1 MLQLGFAANP
11 NIWAKLHVCEEC
23 HNVDGR
29 PRVLPSST
37 ESPKLGY
44 RLEATLKLPSH
55 QQTRNNVDV
64 RACLVRGWSC
74 NKPSGQFI
82 ALLHNQRGIL
92 KNATIFLDIDLRLR
106 IDCKA
111 FNWEE
116 KNNASDR

>member
-1 MLQLGFAANP
+1 MLQLGLAANP

-55 QQTRNNVDV
+55 QQTRNNVGG
-64 RACLVRGWSC
+64 RARASFADGH
-74 NKPSGQFI
+74 
-82 ALLHNQRGIL
+82 ATNQAANLSHYYIMSV
-92 KNATIFLDIDLRLR
+92 A
-106 IDCKA
+106 C
-111 FNWEE
+111 
-116 KNNASDR
+116 